1 MALTITP
8 VPDSIF
14 QFGNFT
20 GVIVKCVPAASD
32 YPTAGYALGPAQVGL
47 RTLAFVEPRPSTG
60 STTPAT
66 TMPMLAWDPFAQK
79 LQAFEVGAIAS
90 TPATAAL
97 LTEVG
102 ANTDLSAFE
111 FTLLCLGTP

>member
-32 YPTAGYALGPAQVGL
+32 YPTAGYPLGPTQVGL
-47 RTLAFVEPRPSTG
+47 RTLAAVMPMPSTN
-60 STTPAT
+60 SSTPAT
-66 TMPMLAWDPFAQK
+66 KMPVAAWDPIAQK

-90 TPATAAL
+90 TPATATL
-97 LTEVG
+97 LSE
-102 ANTDLSAFE
+102 AAADTDLSAYQ